1 MKATKIFCQIFVVF
15 WENLSFEGGYF
26 LLNLRKHFHS
36 QLLPIST
43 KKIAVHQLFT
53 IGWRRTEISCIFLK
67 MGRKW
72 KYLLKITQLYQIS
85 FFQVN
90 STVGVIRLH
99 VSLKQPQ
106 RQSCPITCGARTSLL
121 QPASTEAR
129 AATWAANWAMVGRP
143 PILKRPLQWPWDEKV
158 TIILGRHTTAWLIGL
173 LPRPYWRR
181 QTKNV
186 SFF

>member
-1 MKATKIFCQIFVVF
+1 MV
-15 WENLSFEGGYF
+15 L
-26 LLNLRKHFHS
+26 LRKPELWMWLLSTKS
-36 QLLPIST
+36 QKAFSTSSNLQTST
-43 KKIAVHQLFT
+43 KKIAIHQLFT
-53 IGWRRTEISCIFLK
+53 IGWRPTEISCIFSK

-72 KYLLKITQLYQIS
+72 KYLLKITQLYQTS

-106 RQSCPITCGARTSLL
+106 RQSCPITCGARTSPL
-121 QPASTEAR
+121 QPASTEA
-129 AATWAANWAMVGRP
+129 AATWAANRAAMAGRP